1 MFAALKENMRYE
13 LKTDSDEASSL
24 KKEREKGREG
34 GRKEGVYKYYFLKK
48 RSK

>member
-24 KKEREKGREG
+24 KKERKEGREE
-34 GRKEGVYKYYFLKK
+34 GR
-48 RSK
+48 RI